1 MWVVSQVADI
11 PNTRRKSRILPAME
25 LNMPTTSAMV
35 VVNIVLRVYV
45 YYAEDT

>member
-1 MWVVSQVADI
+1 MRSCQEI
-11 PNTRRKSRILPAME
+11 PTWILPAME